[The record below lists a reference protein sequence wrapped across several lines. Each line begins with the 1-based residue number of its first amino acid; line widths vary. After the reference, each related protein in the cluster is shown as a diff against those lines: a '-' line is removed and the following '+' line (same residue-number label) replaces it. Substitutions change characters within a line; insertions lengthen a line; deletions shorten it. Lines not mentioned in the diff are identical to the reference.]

1 MRKALLVAAVLV
13 LIVSALAGQ
22 AFWSNSTVSEQGGP
36 PSAFVSVS
44 SLRLDLSIPQYV
56 SYADAIVRGRV
67 TGIGPGSWNTPDG
80 HKPSSP
86 DPLAAISAPVH
97 LKVTAVLKG
106 NVGVGNDLTFAQMGG
121 TADGV
126 TQVFAD
132 EPTFNVGED
141 VIVFLRPSAKKVGL
155 IDISGKFVIGQ
166 DGSARNS
173 VTNSVFRMEDLVKQ
187 VQAATK

>member
-1 MRKALLVAAVLV
+1 MRKALLAAAVLV

-22 AFWSNSTVSEQGGP
+22 AFRGNSTVSEQGSLP
-36 PSAFVSVS
+36 TASVSVS
-44 SLRLDLSIPQYV
+44 SLRLDLSIAQYA

-86 DPLAAISAPVH
+86 DALTAITAPVH
-97 LKVTAVLKG
+97 LEVTAVLKG
-106 NVGVGNDLTFAQMGG
+106 NVAVGDDLTFVQMGG

-141 VIVFLRPSAKKVGL
+141 VIVFLRPSTKKVGL

-173 VTNSVFRMEDLVKQ
+173 VANRVYSVKDLVKQ